1 MNEPLVTVLMSV
13 YNGEKYLREAME
25 SILNQTYRN
34 IEFLIINDAS
44 TDSSIEIIQSYRDER
59 IRFSSN
65 AENIKLTASLNKGI
79 DLAQGKYIARM
90 DADDISLPVR
100 IEKQVAFMEQHP
112 QVGLCGTYV
121 QNIGMNDPYVPPY
134 KTTHDEIKFKL
145 FFETHFPHPAAMLR
159 KSVLDEHNLM
169 YDTVNQVAQDYELWN
184 KMIDY
189 CEVAIIPEPLVKK
202 RSHPE
207 MTSVKKGEEQLQ
219 VVKKIHG
226 ELMRKLGATPS
237 KEALDSY
244 ELFLKGAN
252 PKSKK
257 ELFSLLD
264 LFDKLITGNRR
275 NKIYRSDLFDNFF
288 AEKYWML
295 CTTSTAYGVDVYR
308 KYQQSAAQELYN
320 PGSAAKRN
328 FFIKSLLRYRDKKQ
342 KVN

>member
-1 MNEPLVTVLMSV
+1 MNEPLVTLLMSV
-13 YNGEKYLREAME
+13 YNGEKYLREAIE

-44 TDSSIEIIQSYRDER
+44 TDNSAKIIQSYTDKR
-59 IRFSSN
+59 ICFFSN
-65 AENIKLTASLNKGI
+65 ETNLKLTASLNKGI

-90 DADDISLPVR
+90 DADDVSLPVR

-159 KSVLDEHNLM
+159 KSVLDEHNLR

-184 KMIDY
+184 KMINY

-237 KEALDSY
+237 EEALDSY

-264 LFDKLITGNRR
+264 LFDKLITGNQSL
-275 NKIYRSDLFDNFF
+275 KIYRSDLFDNFF

-295 CTTSTAYGVDVYR
+295 CATSTGYGMELYR
-308 KYQQSAAQELYN
+308 KFRQSVAKTIYV
-320 PGSAAKRN
+320 PGNSVMKK
-328 FFIKSLLRYRDKKQ
+328 FFIKSLLRYHKART
-342 KVN
+342 

>member
-13 YNGEKYLREAME
+13 YNGEKYLREAIE

-34 IEFLIINDAS
+34 IEFLILNDAS
-44 TDSSIEIIQSYRDER
+44 TDTSAEIIQSYNDTR
-59 IRFSSN
+59 IRFLSN
-65 AENIKLTASLNKGI
+65 TENIKLTASLNKGI
-79 DLAQGKYIARM
+79 DLARGKYIARM
-90 DADDISLPVR
+90 DADDVSLPER
-100 IEKQVAFMEQHP
+100 IAKQVVFMEQRP

-159 KSVLDEHNLM
+159 KSVLDEYNLK
-169 YDTVNQVAQDYELWN
+169 YDTVNKVAQDYELWN

-207 MTSVKKGEEQLQ
+207 MTSMKKGEEQLQ
-219 VVKKIHG
+219 VVKKIHR
-226 ELMRKLGATPS
+226 ELMKKLGAAPT
-237 KEALDSY
+237 EQTLDNY
-244 ELFLKGAN
+244 ERCLKGAL
-252 PKSKK
+252 PQSKE

-264 LFDKLITGNRR
+264 LFDKLITGNRI
-275 NKIYRSDLFDNFF
+275 NKIYRSDLFDTFF

-295 CTTSTAYGVDVYR
+295 CTTSTAYGMEVYR
-308 KYQQSAAQELYN
+308 KYQQSVAQEVYN

-328 FFIKSLLRYRDKKQ
+328 FFIKSLLRFRRTAE
-342 KVN
+342 KV